1 MTDGSHGTPE
11 QVGRTL
17 GCAVARGRL
26 MARQLGDRAVRER
39 LLAIGRSAAA
49 QHGPDAA
56 EQAVQHAVDRA
67 IGGVAARAGFLGPA
81 LHQLRPA
88 AGRAAGKLARS
99 VANRARRAEDR

>member
-1 MTDGSHGTPE
+1 MTDGAPE

-17 GCAVARGRL
+17 GRAVARGRL
-26 MARQLGDRAVRER
+26 IARQLGDRAGRER

-49 QHGPDAA
+49 QHGPDVA
-56 EQAVQHAVDRA
+56 EQAVQRAVDRA
-67 IGGVAARAGFLGPA
+67 IGGVAARAGFLGAA

-99 VANRARRAEDR
+99 VADRARRVEDR